1 MYILDFFPYSEQ
13 KGNGKIKLPQK
24 KITIYETINSQYKE
38 YYEELKEEK
47 KKKNIKVDIDRLLS
61 KDTSERY
68 SIEEVKKI
76 AGELGITG
84 VSIMPKKDIIKLI
97 LLELEKE

>member
-1 MYILDFFPYSEQ
+1 M
-13 KGNGKIKLPQK
+13 K
-24 KITIYETINSQYKE
+24 KEFLIITNY
-38 YYEELKEEK
+38 
-47 KKKNIKVDIDRLLS
+47 
-61 KDTSERY
+61 TSERY

-76 AGELGITG
+76 ATDLGITG